1 MLYNGPGLV
10 TSGAN
15 LGGYATPS
23 FFSIFFDYFSSLSEG
38 KFADVHDDV
47 R

>member
-23 FFSIFFDYFSSLSEG
+23 FFDYFSSSSEG